1 VVCRHRYLICIII
14 PYTLSI
20 TKQYNFKTELEK
32 EPQTVLT
39 DKTSKT
45 SHKTELKTELK
56 NRIKIKRKTEL
67 QNRYL
72 KQKNQNRTR
81 VKTLVNELGY
91 QSGRLNL
98 SHNTHTHLRHT
109 SAKGLYRTLR
119 FSLCMC

>member
-1 VVCRHRYLICIII
+1 MCIII
-14 PYTLSI
+14 SYTLSV

-39 DKTSKT
+39 DETSKT

-91 QSGRLNL
+91 QSGTLNL
-98 SHNTHTHLRHT
+98 SHNTHTHVIYDTHRQ
-109 SAKGLYRTLR
+109 
-119 FSLCMC
+119 

>member
-1 VVCRHRYLICIII
+1 M
-14 PYTLSI
+14 LSV

-39 DKTSKT
+39 DETSKT

-91 QSGRLNL
+91 QSGTLNL
-98 SHNTHTHLRHT
+98 SHNTHTCDIRHT
-109 SAKGLYRTLR
+109 SAIGLYRTLR